1 MKEKISRLQYFFMIP
16 SILFGKAIGI
26 TAGVIVRKIG
36 GDVWIAT
43 TIGFII
49 GTIFAMLMVYIGSK
63 FPENDISEYSE
74 IVFGKLFGKAIALIL
89 AIYFA
94 IAYAVSANVILLHV
108 KEYFL
113 PETPYIVLS
122 AVYTLLCTYGVVCG
136 AEVVIRFSFFGF
148 FMLWGINITM
158 ILGTISDFDISNLQ
172 PLFDKGAAANFMN
185 SIYTFSDTAM
195 IILAIGMVYPMI
207 HKKKKIGAITL
218 GAMIVSIISVVIWP
232 FFEVAVLG
240 TDVMKQF
247 VVVCMQQV
255 RSAQL
260 TRYLPRYEL
269 IMVTFFVWSV
279 FVQSVVMFWSSDVII
294 KKFLGMKKDRIIV
307 LLLTP
312 VLTWL
317 TNYLGKDHNDYIN
330 FLDFPWSQISAALSV
345 GLPIMFLSALFI
357 KSRFKRRTKSVH
369 SKLKK

>member
-1 MKEKISRLQYFFMIP
+1 MKEKVSRLQYFFMIP

-36 GDVWIAT
+36 GDVWLT
-43 TIGFII
+43 TLIGFVI
-49 GTIFAMLMVYIGSK
+49 GTVFTMLMVYIGSK
-63 FPENDISEYSE
+63 FPENDIIEYSE
-74 IVFGKLFGKAIALIL
+74 IVFGKLLGKVIALLL

-94 IAYAVSANVILLHV
+94 IAYAVSANVIILHL

-122 AVYTLLCTYGVVCG
+122 AVYTLLCTYGVICG

-148 FMLWGINITM
+148 FMLWGINLTM
-158 ILGTISDFDISNLQ
+158 ISGTIADFDIINLQ
-172 PLFDKGAAANFMN
+172 PILDKGLPANIAN

-195 IILAIGMVYPMI
+195 VILAIGMVYPMI
-207 HKKKKIGAITL
+207 HKKEKIGAITL
-218 GAMIVSIISVVIWP
+218 GAMVVSIISVVVWP
-232 FFEVAVLG
+232 FFEVGVLG

-279 FVQSVVMFWSSDVII
+279 VVQSVVMFWSSNLSI
-294 KKFLGMKKDRIIV
+294 KKLSGLKSDRMIV
-307 LLLTP
+307 LVMTP
-312 VLTWL
+312 VLIWL

-330 FLDFPWSQISAALSV
+330 FLSFPWSQISAALSV
-345 GLPIMFLSALFI
+345 GFPIIFLLTLFT
-357 KSRFKRRTKSVH
+357 KSRFKRRDKRLR
-369 SKLKK
+369 SK